1 MATVCRPDDPIERVA
16 SSDGAP
22 VPGVEIRIVDPGGN
36 EVPTGSDG
44 EIRYR
49 GPGRLTQKLNW
60 LDLTAAATD
69 SEGWWRTGDLG
80 LLDDHGYLRVTGR
93 LKDIIIRG
101 GFNISAREVEEA
113 LLQHPA
119 IANVAVVGLADPVVG
134 ERACAVIVP
143 RGGVKV
149 TLKGLYDFLT
159 TERKI
164 AVWKVPERI
173 EFVEDLPLTA
183 TGKIQKFA
191 LRDRYQATSGA

>member
-1 MATVCRPDDPIERVA
+1 M
-16 SSDGAP
+16 
-22 VPGVEIRIVDPGGN
+22 
-36 EVPTGSDG
+36 
-44 EIRYR
+44 
-49 GPGRLTQKLNW
+49 
-60 LDLTAAATD
+60 
-69 SEGWWRTGDLG
+69 
-80 LLDDHGYLRVTGR
+80 DDHGYLRVTGR

-119 IANVAVVGLADPVVG
+119 IANVALIGLAAPVLG

-149 TLKGLYDFLT
+149 TLEELHDFLT

-173 EFVEDLPLTA
+173 EFVEDFPLTA

-191 LRDRYQATSGA
+191 LRDRCQATSGA